1 MIVDLCS
8 SSDDDEAA
16 DAENSHVAAIDLCS
30 DSEEE
35 PFLKANDAAMFAP
48 GGPTGPTRDDRNP
61 KRQRRG
67 ESSDGPNPRAAASR
81 AARDLREPAPTDH
94 GDVRLLSDIL
104 SGAPPGDSIIR
115 SSVPAEGVLKYTVA
129 SRGLGHAMWSCD
141 YHTMGAALIRLFKM
155 LRPSR
160 LRGPAP
166 DPSTFLTLSK
176 DIIGQTNM
184 CIKNLDD
191 VAVELMHWS
200 QYKIYSLLPPSILR
214 AVLNNWPKNGGNK
227 FNRLFPA
234 LGPEER
240 KAIKAALNL

>member
-1 MIVDLCS
+1 HCIADSPTVHSARAIGLVL
-8 SSDDDEAA
+8 AA
-16 DAENSHVAAIDLCS
+16 LATAKGLELTA
-30 DSEEE
+30 
-35 PFLKANDAAMFAP
+35 
-48 GGPTGPTRDDRNP
+48 
-61 KRQRRG
+61 
-67 ESSDGPNPRAAASR
+67 
-81 AARDLREPAPTDH
+81 
-94 GDVRLLSDIL
+94 
-104 SGAPPGDSIIR
+104 
-115 SSVPAEGVLKYTVA
+115 VLKYTVA

>member
-35 PFLKANDAAMFAP
+35 PFFKANDAAMFAP

-81 AARDLREPAPTDH
+81 AAGDLQEPAPTDH

-115 SSVPAEGVLKYTVA
+115 SSVPAEGVSAFKIPFRDALLALLPIFISALAPLRAAIMGEEDLA
-129 SRGLGHAMWSCD
+129 SRSFGGLPKPCPEKNFGVMAVAM
-141 YHTMGAALIRLFKM
+141 AALARKM
-155 LRPSR
+155 GWTSMKFHVTSAAAHLARASV
-160 LRGPAP
+160 
-166 DPSTFLTLSK
+166 
-176 DIIGQTNM
+176 
-184 CIKNLDD
+184 LDFT
-191 VAVELMHWS
+191 
-200 QYKIYSLLPPSILR
+200 R
-214 AVLNNWPKNGGNK
+214 AT
-227 FNRLFPA
+227 R
-234 LGPEER
+234 
-240 KAIKAALNL
+240 